1 MVLTRLAKQAS
12 VLNAEALNI
21 LAQPLLQDHFGK
33 QWLVSMC
40 EIAVLNR
47 ADFVVAWQCRT
58 FVVRELG
65 FKTMFTL
72 LNLQFSELSWDE
84 FVS

>member
-33 QWLVSMC
+33 EWLVSMC

-47 ADFVVAWQCRT
+47 
-58 FVVRELG
+58 G
-65 FKTMFTL
+65 
-72 LNLQFSELSWDE
+72 
-84 FVS
+84 